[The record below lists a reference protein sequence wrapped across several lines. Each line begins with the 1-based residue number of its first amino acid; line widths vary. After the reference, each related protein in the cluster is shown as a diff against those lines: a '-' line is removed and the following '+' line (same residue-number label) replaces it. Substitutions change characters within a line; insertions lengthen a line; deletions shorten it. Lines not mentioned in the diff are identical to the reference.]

1 MNATI
6 SVVIPA
12 RNAGRTIGETLESV
26 RLQTHKPDEVV
37 LVDDGSLDD
46 TVAVAFRA
54 FPGIRILRQPPAGV
68 SRARNRGAEAATGA
82 FIAFLDADDL
92 WESAKLERQLERAAG
107 DDAPHI
113 VLCKM
118 QNFLSPELAG
128 KQGVSEGDLEVRT
141 GYSAGCVFMARTD
154 FLETGGFPEDR
165 EFYETVEWFERARA
179 RGYREA
185 IVDEVL
191 MLRRIHAGNTM
202 LRRSTDARAA
212 YMRLI
217 AERLKA
223 RR

>member
-1 MNATI
+1 LNATI

-92 WESAKLERQLERAAG
+92 WEPAKLERQLERAAG

>member
-1 MNATI
+1 LNATI

>member
-12 RNAGRTIGETLESV
+12 RNAALTIGETLESV

-92 WESAKLERQLERAAG
+92 WEPAKLERQLERAAG

-179 RGYREA
+179 RGCREA

>member
-179 RGYREA
+179 RGT
-185 IVDEVL
+185 
-191 MLRRIHAGNTM
+191 GK
-202 LRRSTDARAA
+202 RSWTRC
-212 YMRLI
+212 
-217 AERLKA
+217 
-223 RR
+223 

>member
-92 WESAKLERQLERAAG
+92 WEPAKLERQLERAAG

-141 GYSAGCVFMARTD
+141 GYSAGCVFMARTG

>member
-92 WESAKLERQLERAAG
+92 WEPAKLERQLERAAG

>member
-1 MNATI
+1 
-6 SVVIPA
+6 
-12 RNAGRTIGETLESV
+12 V

-92 WESAKLERQLERAAG
+92 WEPAKLERQLERAAG